1 MDLDET
7 GTVSFTGT
15 LLRTSGIAGR
25 VSVGGMG
32 LGGVT
37 VTLSGTDGEQ
47 STTTDATGQ
56 YAIAGLAAGDYT
68 VTISGYDAVG
78 YSFEDSQSVT
88 LEMDATAIVNF
99 DGMPLR
105 TATVTVSVTADGE
118 GVAGAGVT
126 LVQVTGPTSGNVLG
140 AQQTG
145 ADGSATFGPLL
156 AGVYRVDI
164 SVDSDEIDFE
174 SMSWQ
179 GEVATGEMAT
189 ASFAGSINR
198 TASISVSVTVDG
210 EAMSGVAVM
219 LSGGEGDQSAETGDD
234 GSYSFS
240 GLRKGNYTVSITNP
254 DAARY
259 AFTSTSE
266 SVSLA
271 VGQEQSVSF
280 AGSMVRASSIS
291 GTVSVAGSGVEGV
304 TVTLSG
310 AADAEATTDAGG
322 LYSFTGLGAG
332 DYTVAMSL
340 SEEQAAA
347 YVLDADDMSMS
358 VTLGDTDNQ
367 TVNFSGAHDRSAS
380 FTASL
385 FIDEAAK
392 NDEYDEGEDAFPSG
406 ACCRRCRR
414 LRCRCRRCCR

>member
-1 MDLDET
+1 
-7 GTVSFTGT
+7 
-15 LLRTSGIAGR
+15 
-25 VSVGGMG
+25 MG

-156 AGVYRVDI
+156 AGVYR
-164 SVDSDEIDFE
+164 STSRLTAMKSTSSREL
-174 SMSWQ
+174 Q
-179 GEVATGEMAT
+179 GEVRPARCHGQLLR
-189 ASFAGSINR
+189 ASITR

-210 EAMSGVAVM
+210 EACRVSRL
-219 LSGGEGDQSAETGDD
+219 LSGGEGDSRRDRD
-234 GSYSFS
+234 
-240 GLRKGNYTVSITNP
+240 
-254 DAARY
+254 
-259 AFTSTSE
+259 
-266 SVSLA
+266 
-271 VGQEQSVSF
+271 
-280 AGSMVRASSIS
+280 AGSTASPDW
-291 GTVSVAGSGVEGV
+291 AR
-304 TVTLSG
+304 
-310 AADAEATTDAGG
+310 ATT
-322 LYSFTGLGAG
+322 
-332 DYTVAMSL
+332 
-340 SEEQAAA
+340 
-347 YVLDADDMSMS
+347 
-358 VTLGDTDNQ
+358 
-367 TVNFSGAHDRSAS
+367 RS
-380 FTASL
+380 
-385 FIDEAAK
+385 
-392 NDEYDEGEDAFPSG
+392 
-406 ACCRRCRR
+406 RCRSPRSRR
-414 LRCRCRRCCR
+414 LPTC